1 MSHEVLLE
9 CDASSH
15 RFHCLLRDYLL
26 TEITPSQ
33 RLTLLLDE
41 SPLKAIQRWLWVL
54 STGGTLLDGFVIFA
68 LGIAMPLIIAQFHIK
83 PDVVGFIGAALVLG
97 AVFGAG
103 IGGPVADRLG
113 RKRLMLA
120 DMIIICAGAATS
132 ALANG
137 PTMLFIGQLFV
148 GVGVGIDF
156 PVSSSYIS
164 EVLPKRSRARM
175 MVATIA
181 CQSVGMLVA
190 AAITLLLLK
199 NMGSAQSWR
208 LFLAIEGAIALL
220 FFLLRLSEPDSPHWL
235 MTRGKFAEAAQAFI
249 RIMPE
254 QREAVLQITGD
265 AGNKSLVGLVAPT
278 KPPGLSILFSR
289 PYRART
295 VLVSVPWFLMDIATY
310 GVGLFTPIIL
320 GAIAISGEVGGVITH
335 DMAAARGSAAIDLFL
350 LFGFLLGIWAVP
362 RFGRIRMQAI
372 GFGCMAVSMLILMTA
387 VHLSSSSSHIPLVF
401 AGFILFNL
409 LMNAGPNATTFTL
422 APLLFPTQLRATASG
437 FAASVAKIGATLG
450 VFVLPILKGK
460 FGVPAVLGMVA
471 VVSVL
476 GLVVTFIFG
485 REDTE

>member
-1 MSHEVLLE
+1 MLLE
-9 CDASSH
+9 
-15 RFHCLLRDYLL
+15 
-26 TEITPSQ
+26 
-33 RLTLLLDE
+33 E
-41 SPLKAIQRWLWVL
+41 SPLKPIQRWLWVL
-54 STGGTLLDGFVIFA
+54 STGGTLLDGFVVFA
-68 LGIAMPLIIAQFHIK
+68 LGVAMPLIIAEFHIR
-83 PDVVGFIGAALVLG
+83 PEVVGLIGAALVLG

-103 IGGPVADRLG
+103 FGGPVADRLG

-120 DMIIICAGAATS
+120 DMIIIGFGAATS

-137 PTMLFIGQLFV
+137 PTTLFIGQFLV
-148 GVGVGIDF
+148 GAGVGIDF
-156 PVSSSYIS
+156 PVSSTYIS
-164 EVLPKRSRARM
+164 EVSPKRSRARM

-181 CQSVGMLVA
+181 CQSVGMLLA

-199 NMGSAQSWR
+199 NVGGAQNWR
-208 LFLAIEGAIALL
+208 LFLATEGIIALL
-220 FFLLRLSEPDSPHWL
+220 FFVLRLSEPDSPHWL

-254 QREAVLQITGD
+254 QREAVLQITSN
-265 AGNKSLVGLVAPT
+265 AGEKSLADSVTQAKASGLA
-278 KPPGLSILFSR
+278 ILFSR

-295 VLVSVPWFLMDIATY
+295 LLVAVPWFLMDIATY

-320 GAIAISGEVGGVITH
+320 GAIDISGRTGGLITH
-335 DMAAARGSAAIDLFL
+335 DLAATRGSAAIDLFL

-372 GFGCMAVSMLILMTA
+372 GFAGMAVGMLILMKA
-387 VHLSSSSSHIPLVF
+387 GRLSNSPAGAGHIPLVF

-422 APLLFPTQLRATASG
+422 APILFPTQLRATASG
-437 FAASVAKIGATLG
+437 FAASVAKIGATVG

-471 VVSVL
+471 AVSLL
-476 GLVVTFIFG
+476 GLVITLVLG

>member
-1 MSHEVLLE
+1 MVEV
-9 CDASSH
+9 
-15 RFHCLLRDYLL
+15 
-26 TEITPSQ
+26 TPSQ

-41 SPLKAIQRWLWVL
+41 SPLKPIQRWLWAL
-54 STGGTLLDGFVIFA
+54 STGGTLLDGFAIFA
-68 LGIAMPLIIAQFHIK
+68 LGVAMPLIIAEFHIT
-83 PDVVGFIGAALVLG
+83 PEVVGLIGAALVLG

-103 IGGPVADRLG
+103 FGGPAADRLG

-120 DMIIICAGAATS
+120 DMVIIAAGAATS

-137 PTMLFIGQLFV
+137 PMMLLVGQLLV

-156 PVSSSYIS
+156 PVSSTYIS
-164 EVLPKRSRARM
+164 EVSPKRSRARM

-190 AAITLLLLK
+190 AAVTLLLLK
-199 NMGSAQSWR
+199 NVESAQNWR
-208 LFLAIEGAIALL
+208 LFLAFEGIIALL

-235 MTRGKFAEAAQAFI
+235 MTRGKFARAAKAFI
-249 RIMPE
+249 HIMPE
-254 QREAVLQITGD
+254 QREVVLQLTSD
-265 AGNKSLVGLVAPT
+265 ARAKSLADSVAPAEA
-278 KPPGLSILFSR
+278 PRFGILFSR

-295 VLVSVPWFLMDIATY
+295 VLVAVPWFLMDIATY
-310 GVGLFTPIIL
+310 GVGLFTLIIL
-320 GAIAISGEVGGVITH
+320 AAIDISGQSGGLITR

-350 LFGFLLGIWAVP
+350 FFGFLLGIWAVP

-372 GFGCMAVSMLILMTA
+372 GFVSMAVGMLILMTA
-387 VHLSSSSSHIPLVF
+387 VQLSNSNWHIPLVF

-422 APLLFPTQLRATASG
+422 APILFPTQLRATASG
-437 FAASVAKIGATLG
+437 FAAGVAKVGATLG

-471 VVSVL
+471 AVSVM
-476 GLVVTFIFG
+476 GLVVTLIFG